1 MHELGIVLHT
11 IDSVEKIA
19 EENHVQKVLQITLEV
34 GEVSGIVP
42 NYFKDCFEWAK
53 KRTKHMQECELN
65 LVVLEALSYCR
76 KCKTTFKTMKH
87 AKKCPTCHEDDT
99 YLVTGDE
106 INIHDIKVLTDDES
120 PETVKESEGQ

>member
-19 EENHVQKVLQITLEV
+19 EENHVQKVTKLTLEV

-42 NYFKDCFEWAK
+42 SYFTDCYQWARA
-53 KRTKHMQECELN
+53 RTKYMKECELEIVI
-65 LVVLEALSYCR
+65 LKALSYCR
-76 KCKTTFKTMKH
+76 KCKKTYPTMKH
-87 AKKCPTCHEDDT
+87 AKKCPICGEDDT

-106 INIHDIKVLTDDES
+106 INIHDIQVLTED
-120 PETVKESEGQ
+120 KESEGQ

>member
-19 EENHVQKVLQITLEV
+19 EENHVQKVTQLTLEV

-42 NYFKDCFEWAK
+42 SYFTDCFEWSK
-53 KRTKHMQECELN
+53 KRTKYMKECELN

-76 KCKTTFKTMKH
+76 NCKTTFKTTKYG
-87 AKKCPTCHEDDT
+87 KKCPTCHDDDT

-106 INIHDIKVLTDDES
+106 ITIHDIKVLSDE
-120 PETVKESEGQ
+120 PTQQEESEGQ